1 MNIGELFVKIGIKGG
16 KESVATMAQLK
27 NTTVATKAAMLG
39 LVVAFAKM
47 SQEARKFAMNL
58 EVFEANT
65 GLSGNTLQK
74 MSWQAAQA
82 GVSLENLAGT
92 LQSIQSMSKQIA
104 LGEGN
109 IKPFQ
114 MLGIDSQQD
123 PVKILND
130 IGNAIRRN
138 QKDPAMIR
146 QIVEDFGISNEL
158 YYALL
163 QKQTEEL
170 DEQFI
175 LKQQDKEALVKLNQ
189 EWYKLWW
196 YVKQIG
202 IKSQGFLA
210 HVALPLVKATA
221 SVVKFVGELIIGYAE
236 IARENKDVQKSM
248 MIIAIAAAAVAAA
261 LFPVTAS
268 LIGIALICE
277 DIYGYFTG
285 KDSILG
291 RMIEWIKSGQIL
303 KDIFMTI
310 AEIMRSISNA
320 LFGRRITKKI
330 ADFLSNKDA
339 SGVPQ
344 GPFKPFAGLNGGL
357 FDFAKPSFAGLP
369 GGFNITQYNNANFL
383 SRGAKEDAEAAG
395 SFVKDAA
402 VDNAAMQESDLNQ
415 G

>member
-16 KESVATMAQLK
+16 KESIATMSQLK
-27 NTTVATKAAMLG
+27 NTTVAAKAAVLG

-47 SQEARKFAMNL
+47 SQEARKFAMNM

-65 GLSGNTLQK
+65 GLSGQTLQK

-82 GVSLENLAGT
+82 GVSLENMAGT
-92 LQSIQSMSKQIA
+92 LQTIQSMSKQIA

-146 QIVEDFGISNEL
+146 QIVDDFGISNEL

-170 DEQFI
+170 DKQFL
-175 LKQQDKEALVKLNQ
+175 LKDEDKEALVKLNQ
-189 EWYKLWW
+189 EWYKIWW

-210 HVALPLVKATA
+210 HVALPLVKAVG

-236 IARENKDVQKSM
+236 IARESKEFQKSM
-248 MIIAIAAAAVAAA
+248 MIVALALAAVAAA

-291 RMIEWIKSGQIL
+291 RMIEWIRSGQIL

-310 AEIMRSISNA
+310 GEIIRSISTA
-320 LFGRRITKKI
+320 LFGRKFTKKA
-330 ADFLSNKDA
+330 ADFLMNRDQNGVSKGIPNPFGI
-339 SGVPQ
+339 SG
-344 GPFKPFAGLNGGL
+344 NI
-357 FDFAKPSFAGLP
+357 FDFAKPSLAGVP

-383 SRGAKEDAEAAG
+383 SRGAKEDAETAG